1 MASYYLPGYTPPSDI
16 SNAEQVKALQQKLG
30 VKTDGMWGPQTQA
43 AYDKA
48 NGSSVPSEFSSMFD
62 DLYSMIGAYMPSISY
77 APTDE
82 ATIKNNIASYLR
94 PAVDQA
100 IVNRGKQTVT
110 NKANIDADAAARG
123 MGASTWVT
131 DVKNRQ
137 QNYEASDVATM
148 ESNYSATLAQ
158 QIAAALAQEKQ
169 NQLTAQQY
177 NAAMQNNALSQALSL
192 AGSFYAQNKASSGGG
207 GIDWAAQLAALLAS
221 IQDLKPKV
229 KPDLPPLNKKNVPYI
244 GGASGKNLLSVPGVK

>member
-1 MASYYLPGYTPPSDI
+1 MANYYLPGYTPPSDI
-16 SNAEQVKALQQKLG
+16 GNAEQVKALQQKLG

-48 NGSSVPSEFSSMFD
+48 NGSSVPSAFSAMFD
-62 DLYSMIGAYMPSISY
+62 DLYSMIGAYTPSISY

-100 IVNRGKQTVT
+100 IANRGKQTVT

-137 QNYEASDVATM
+137 QNAEASDVATM
-148 ESNYSATLAQ
+148 ESNYGATLAQ

-192 AGSFYAQNKASSGGG
+192 AGSFYNQSLADQNRGGG
-207 GIDWAAQLAALLAS
+207 SGSGDLQAYIDALLAQLQNQNTKPTPTTVLPG
-221 IQDLKPKV
+221 IQR
-229 KPDLPPLNKKNVPYI
+229 
-244 GGASGKNLLSVPGVK
+244 GSRMSGVQN